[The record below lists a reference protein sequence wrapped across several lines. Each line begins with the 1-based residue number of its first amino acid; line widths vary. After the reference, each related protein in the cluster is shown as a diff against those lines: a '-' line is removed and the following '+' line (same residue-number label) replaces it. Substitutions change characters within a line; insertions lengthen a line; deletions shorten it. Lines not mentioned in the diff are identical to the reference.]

1 MIKFL
6 CPNGHQLSAPEN
18 LAGKAGKCPKCGTA
32 FLVPQPEAAADEGER
47 SPPGNLSPDSTP
59 PGSAAAAT
67 SPAATTDSAAADAAA
82 SGDSQAR
89 ATPAMGSGKGK
100 AVTGEIFVFLC
111 PNGHKLNGPP
121 SMKGKPGQCPHF
133 GAKFRIPADD
143 DLELPDEEEVPTGE
157 SEDDDIP
164 RGEPDDGFD
173 FSLLAGGG
181 QEEDEDVVE
190 AYVEE
195 QVAPPPPGPSG
206 LGYIV
211 GRLWEQRTEGSELEI
226 FLNEGE
232 IVAPD
237 AFSEILSSS
246 DYGVFA
252 IQEGDGSFAVS
263 VIPWSAVRRV
273 SVRKLDDLPPQ
284 LF

>member
-1 MIKFL
+1 MPASMIKFL

-32 FLVPQPEAAADEGER
+32 FMVPRPDEEDEGER
-47 SPPGNLSPDSTP
+47 SPPGAEP
-59 PGSAAAAT
+59 AAAPASGNGGAEAT
-67 SPAATTDSAAADAAA
+67 
-82 SGDSQAR
+82 SGDSQKR
-89 ATPAMGSGKGK
+89 ATPAMGSGTGK
-100 AVTGEIFVFLC
+100 AVTGEVFVFLC

-121 SMKGKPGQCPHF
+121 SLKGKPGQCPHC
-133 GAKFRIPADD
+133 GARFHIPADD
-143 DLELPDEEEVPTGE
+143 DLELPDEEVPTGE
-157 SEDDDIP
+157 AEEEEQP
-164 RGEPDDGFD
+164 AGQTGGTGRFD
-173 FSLLAGGG
+173 FGGFG
-181 QEEDEDVVE
+181 GPRTAPQEDEEEFIEAVVE
-190 AYVEE
+190 DP

-211 GRLWEQRTEGSELEI
+211 SRLWEQRSEATELEI
-226 FLNEGE
+226 FLTEGE

-237 AFSEILSSS
+237 EFSEVLSSS

-252 IQEGDGSFAVS
+252 IQEGDGTFALT

-273 SVRKLDDLPPQ
+273 GMRKLDDLPPQ

>member
-6 CPNGHQLSAPEN
+6 CPNGHQLSAPKN

-32 FLVPQPEAAADEGER
+32 FLVPPPESEDEAER
-47 SPPGNLSPDSTP
+47 TP
-59 PGSAAAAT
+59 PGVEPSAESPASTEPAAAE
-67 SPAATTDSAAADAAA
+67 PAAE
-82 SGDSQAR
+82 DSQKP

-100 AVTGEIFVFLC
+100 AMTGEVFVFLC

-121 SMKGKPGQCPHF
+121 SMKGKAGQCPHC
-133 GAKFRIPADD
+133 GARFRIPADD
-143 DLELPDEEEVPTGE
+143 DLELPEEEDPEADGE
-157 SEDDDIP
+157 AAASQS
-164 RGEPDDGFD
+164 GEAGKFD
-173 FSLLAGGG
+173 FAKLMGGG
-181 QEEDEDVVE
+181 QEEPEQE
-190 AYVEE
+190 YEEEYAGTPVEE
-195 QVAPPPPGPSG
+195 SVAPPPPGPSG

-237 AFSEILSSS
+237 EFSEILSSS

-252 IQEGDGSFAVS
+252 IQEGDGTFAVT
-263 VIPWSAVRRV
+263 VIPWNAVRRIGM
-273 SVRKLDDLPPQ
+273 RKLDDLPPQ